1 MEQKTQLAPRLVK
14 TSAPRRLGENGA
26 ALRTGSSPRASDGD
40 IRVAPEAI
48 ADPAPTRGRVE
59 VVETYFDPDG
69 RPMKRKSLGA
79 ARVAR
84 FYDAKGNQVE
94 EAYFNA
100 EGKPTVRKDLGAAR
114 ISWRYDDSGKQVEA
128 ALFGADGAPLPR
140 TRGRKGVRQ
149 RLRPGSKRSRSLP
162 WASARPRRE
171 AYLTRAIRKPSHPLE
186 PTVCTAVASTRGSRG
201 DGVKQRA
208 RARARRRL
216 SSMGRRPRPRARHCR
231 R

>member
-14 TSAPRRLGENGA
+14 RARSAASGERRCSQNGKLTA
-26 ALRTGSSPRASDGD
+26 ASDGD

-48 ADPAPTRGRVE
+48 AAPAPTRGRVE

-100 EGKPTVRKDLGAAR
+100 EGKPTIRKDLGAAR
-114 ISWRYDDSGKQVEA
+114 ISWRYDDSGNQVEA

-140 TRGRKGVRQ
+140 KRRG
-149 RLRPGSKRSRSLP
+149 KRAFDR
-162 WASARPRRE
+162 ASE
-171 AYLTRAIRKPSHPLE
+171 
-186 PTVCTAVASTRGSRG
+186 GG
-201 DGVKQRA
+201 
-208 RARARRRL
+208 
-216 SSMGRRPRPRARHCR
+216 
-231 R
+231 

>member
-1 MEQKTQLAPRLVK
+1 MEQKTHLAPRLVK
-14 TSAPRRLGENGA
+14 RARSAASGERRCSQSGKLTA
-26 ALRTGSSPRASDGD
+26 ASDGD

-48 ADPAPTRGRVE
+48 AAPAPTRGRVE

-100 EGKPTVRKDLGAAR
+100 EGKPTIRKDLGAAR
-114 ISWRYDDSGKQVEA
+114 ISWRYDDSGNQVEA

-140 TRGRKGVRQ
+140 KRR
-149 RLRPGSKRSRSLP
+149 SKRAFDS
-162 WASARPRRE
+162 
-171 AYLTRAIRKPSHPLE
+171 
-186 PTVCTAVASTRGSRG
+186 V
-201 DGVKQRA
+201 
-208 RARARRRL
+208 
-216 SSMGRRPRPRARHCR
+216 
-231 R
+231 